1 MPATLDSG
9 KQVFLKKANEYG
21 GAFVVVPDE
30 QGQPTIKQVSNAEIR
45 EVGTPV
51 PLDEYIESSLAQQK
65 DARNKQFISQFDGS
79 GLKPNDQVTVAME
92 EGDANINMTF
102 AGYSEDGKI
111 VLTDGK
117 DYLPLSKEEF
127 AAWRKNALDNT
138 INEHLD
144 REDGER
150 EIAELK
156 QAEADKKERF
166 AKGIVGLSEGH
177 PDYSSKDTD
186 AKVAAEYL
194 QEQYGED
201 HGKLLNLVNGSRDDI
216 KTQLANLSLIHI

>member
-1 MPATLDSG
+1 MDSG

-51 PLDEYIESSLAQQK
+51 SLDEYIENAVAQQK
-65 DARNKQFISQFDGS
+65 DARAQQFISQFDGS

-102 AGYSEDGKI
+102 AGYSKDGKI

-138 INEHLD
+138 INQHLD
-144 REDGER
+144 AEDAKREQE
-150 EIAELK
+150 AVS
-156 QAEADKKERF
+156 QAEAVSM
-166 AKGIVGLSEGH
+166 ANC
-177 PDYSSKDTD
+177 SSRRSISP
-186 AKVAAEYL
+186 ARA
-194 QEQYGED
+194 
-201 HGKLLNLVNGSRDDI
+201 R
-216 KTQLANLSLIHI
+216 